1 MNRID
6 RISAILIQLQSK
18 RVVKAQDIA
27 ARFNISLRT
36 VYRDIKS
43 LDESGVPVIGEA
55 GVGYSLMEGYR
66 LPPVMFT
73 REEAIAF
80 LTAEKLVDKLTDES
94 NGRNYSTAMMKVR
107 SVLRATEKDLLEQIE
122 DHIEVMSSRLIKPV
136 PEITNP
142 LQKILKCITGKQVMK
157 LKYFSNYNQEKSER
171 VIEPVGV
178 FHVDNY
184 WHLIAY
190 CRMRQDYRDFR
201 FDRISSLETG
211 EELFDRQH
219 EPLKNYLQDRY
230 EASKLTPVTVRI
242 KRSAYRY
249 LTEQKYYMGFVSELI
264 EDSEVEMSFL
274 TPSLEGFARWYML
287 FGDSA
292 SILAPDSLVDK
303 VREMIVK
310 IEASLKSKIMISR
323 NGAK

>member
-80 LTAEKLVDKLTDES
+80 LTAEKLVGKLTDES
-94 NGRNYSTAMMKVR
+94 NGRNYSTAMMKIR
-107 SVLRATEKDLLEQIE
+107 SVLRTTEKDLLEQIE
-122 DHIEVMSSRLIKPV
+122 DHIEVMSSRLSKPA

-142 LQKILKCITGKQVMK
+142 LQKILKCITGKQVMT
-157 LKYFSNYNQEKSER
+157 LKYFSNYSQEKSER
-171 VIEPVGV
+171 TIEPVGV

-201 FDRISSLETG
+201 FDRISSLEAG
-211 EELFDRQH
+211 EELFTRQH

-230 EASKLTPVTVRI
+230 KENKLTPVTLRV
-242 KRSAYRY
+242 KRNAYQY

-264 EDSEVEMSFL
+264 ENSEVEMSFL

-292 SILAPDSLVDK
+292 TILTPDSLVDK
-303 VREMIVK
+303 VRAMISK
-310 IEASLKSKIMISR
+310 IEASLKLKIKS
-323 NGAK
+323 